1 MPQEDY
7 SKAVASILAMSY
19 QQRLGLLS
27 VLADSLQDKTPAP
40 KRITVSSREELHQK
54 LQEGLKSIEEG
65 RTYSTEEVT
74 AYLNHMMSNHS
85 AQRKSGTF
93 QRENTVYFTR

>member
-27 VLADSLQDKTPAP
+27 VLAESLQDTSPAP
-40 KRITVSSREELHQK
+40 QRVTVNSLEELQQT
-54 LQEGLKSIEEG
+54 LEEGRKSIEEG
-65 RTYSTEEVT
+65 RTYSEEEVT
-74 AYLNHMMSNHS
+74 AYFHE
-85 AQRKSGTF
+85 RFG
-93 QRENTVYFTR
+93 V

>member
-27 VLADSLQDKTPAP
+27 VLAESLQDKNSAP
-40 KRITVSSREELHQK
+40 QRITVNSKEELHQK
-54 LQEGLKSIEEG
+54 LEEGLKSIEEG
-65 RTYSTEEVT
+65 CTYSTEEVKE
-74 AYLNHMMSNHS
+74 YLN
-85 AQRKSGTF
+85 QRFGI
-93 QRENTVYFTR
+93 

>member
-27 VLADSLQDKTPAP
+27 LLAESLQDKIPAP
-40 KRITVSSREELHQK
+40 QRVTVNSREELHQK
-54 LQEGLKSIEEG
+54 LEEGLKSIEEG
-65 RTYSTEEVT
+65 RTYSTEEVA
-74 AYLNHMMSNHS
+74 AYMNK
-85 AQRKSGTF
+85 RFGI
-93 QRENTVYFTR
+93 

>member
-27 VLADSLQDKTPAP
+27 LLAESLQDKTPAP
-40 KRITVSSREELHQK
+40 QRVTVNSREELHQK
-54 LQEGLKSIEEG
+54 LEEGLKNIEEG
-65 RTYSTEEVT
+65 RTYSTEEVA
-74 AYLNHMMSNHS
+74 AYMNE
-85 AQRKSGTF
+85 RFGI
-93 QRENTVYFTR
+93 

>member
-27 VLADSLQDKTPAP
+27 LLAESLQDKTPAP
-40 KRITVSSREELHQK
+40 QRVTVNSREELHQK
-54 LQEGLKSIEEG
+54 LQEGLRSIEEG
-65 RTYSTEEVT
+65 RTYSTEEVS
-74 AYLNHMMSNHS
+74 AYMNE
-85 AQRKSGTF
+85 RFGI
-93 QRENTVYFTR
+93 

>member
-7 SKAVASILAMSY
+7 SKAIASILAMTY

-27 VLADSLQDKTPAP
+27 LLAESLQDKTPAP
-40 KRITVSSREELHQK
+40 QSVTVTTREELFQK

-65 RTYSTEEVT
+65 RTFTPNEVS
-74 AYLNHMMSNHS
+74 AYLNQSF
-85 AQRKSGTF
+85 GI
-93 QRENTVYFTR
+93 

>member
-27 VLADSLQDKTPAP
+27 VLAESLQDTSPAP
-40 KRITVSSREELHQK
+40 QRVTVNSLEELQQK
-54 LQEGLKSIEEG
+54 LEEGRKSIEEG
-65 RTYSTEEVT
+65 RTYSEEEVT
-74 AYLNHMMSNHS
+74 AYFHE
-85 AQRKSGTF
+85 RFG
-93 QRENTVYFTR
+93 V